1 MTIPK
6 SSTGIYHVVLGA
18 INEGG
23 VFRKRD
29 DYKKFME
36 IVRIYKESLGIRL
49 LGYSLTPL
57 VVHLVVRDKK
67 SKLMEFL
74 NLIIETYTA
83 YYSKQYFLKDVFH
96 NQKKIK
102 AIDDYETFKNIYKY
116 IHKFGENSL
125 KRFQIYDFDK
135 KDLFLDGDYVLSA
148 FGVDNE
154 QSINEMNKI
163 SVLETSEIYKVRM
176 SEMEYFAEEKKTM
189 RIKRAE
195 KFMKSF
201 LDKNNIEVV
210 DLNDDEYYNN
220 KLDLIKAFRRDT
232 DLSYRDIGTI
242 LGMSHTSIIRL
253 WKIAHERDIT
263 SIIS

>member
-23 VFRKRD
+23 VFRKRN

-36 IVRIYKESLGIRL
+36 IVKMYKESLGIRL

-57 VVHLVVRDKK
+57 VVHLVVRDNRNKV
-67 SKLMEFL
+67 MEFL
-74 NLIIETYTA
+74 DLVIETYTA
-83 YYSKQYFLKDVFH
+83 YCSKEHFMKDVFH
-96 NQKKIK
+96 SQKKIK
-102 AIDDYETFKNIYKY
+102 AIENYKTFKNTFKY

-135 KDLFLDGDYVLSA
+135 KDEFLDGDYVLSA

-154 QSINEMNKI
+154 QSKNEMNNI
-163 SVLETSEIYKVRM
+163 SVMEASENYKFRM
-176 SEMEYFAEEKKTM
+176 NEMEYFAEEKKTM
-189 RIKRAE
+189 RIRRAE

-201 LDKNNIEVV
+201 LEENNIKIT
-210 DLNDDEYYNN
+210 DLKDDDYYND
-220 KLDLIKAFRRDT
+220 KLRLIRAFRKET
-232 DLSYRDIGTI
+232 DLSYRDIGEI

-253 WKIAHERDIT
+253 WKIAHERDIAINL
-263 SIIS
+263 S